1 MPIDILNTYYL
12 LGLWRGLSPVPSFFK
27 DRYFPTA
34 PTDIFDAD
42 KVLVEYQ
49 DGDNQMAPFLVE
61 RAEPIAVARQGYEI
75 HEYSPTMIG
84 NKRDLTLD
92 DLKKRGFGEAI
103 LPNSTE
109 AQRATRYAM
118 EDMDVLTRRL
128 NRTEEWLC
136 AQTILNNGFTVNE
149 MVTKDLV
156 GNVAT
161 VQFYDPTKGND
172 GIYTIGQGY
181 KWDDNGIT
189 WAKVVATVR
198 AMCRGLS
205 QRGLAHTDL
214 LCGIDAIDA
223 LLALD
228 EFKALVDKNSGIAIS
243 SGIEAQ
249 LSDYDGVTFY
259 GQINFGGYKLNVI
272 SVDEQYVDANGQTQ
286 NHFPKNSICV
296 TAPGAGHLM
305 YAKITQIVDKQ
316 FQTIADKRVP
326 RLFIDERHDT
336 REIWL
341 RARPFAAPKNY
352 SPWVVANNIVS

>member
-1 MPIDILNTYYL
+1 
-12 LGLWRGLSPVPSFFK
+12 
-27 DRYFPTA
+27 
-34 PTDIFDAD
+34 
-42 KVLVEYQ
+42 
-49 DGDNQMAPFLVE
+49 
-61 RAEPIAVARQGYEI
+61 
-75 HEYSPTMIG
+75 
-84 NKRDLTLD
+84 
-92 DLKKRGFGEAI
+92 
-103 LPNSTE
+103 
-109 AQRATRYAM
+109 
-118 EDMDVLTRRL
+118 
-128 NRTEEWLC
+128 
-136 AQTILNNGFTVNE
+136 

-161 VQFYDPTKGND
+161 VQFYDPNKGND

-205 QRGLAHTDL
+205 QRGLAHSDL

-228 EFKALVDKNSGIAIS
+228 EFKALVDKNSGITIS
-243 SGIEAQ
+243 SGIEAE
-249 LSDYDGVTFY
+249 LSAYDGVTFY

-316 FQTIADKRVP
+316 FQIIADKRVP

-352 SPWVVANNIVS
+352 SPWVVANNIVT

>member
-34 PTDIFDAD
+34 PTDIFDSD
-42 KVLVEYQ
+42 KILVEFQ

-61 RAEPIAVARQGYEI
+61 RAEPIKVARQGYEI
-75 HEYSPTMIG
+75 HEYSPTMVG

-103 LPNSTE
+103 LSNSTE
-109 AQRATRYAM
+109 EQRAARYAM
-118 EDMDVLTRRL
+118 EDMAVLDRRVS
-128 NRTEEWLC
+128 RTEEWLC

-149 MVTKDLV
+149 MVDKTHI

-161 VQFYDPTKGND
+161 VQFYDAAKGND

-181 KWDDNGIT
+181 KWDDNGVT

-228 EFKALVDKNSGIAIS
+228 EFKALVDKNSGITIS
-243 SGIEAQ
+243 SGIEAE
-249 LSDYDGVTFY
+249 LSKYDGVTFY

-272 SVDEQYVDANGQTQ
+272 SVDEQYTDASNQTQ

-316 FQTIADKRVP
+316 FQTIADKRIP

-341 RARPFAAPKNY
+341 RSRPFAAPKNY

>member
-1 MPIDILNTYYL
+1 MPIDILNTYYM
-12 LGLWRGLSPVPSFFK
+12 LGLWRGLSPVASFFK
-27 DRYFPTA
+27 DRYFPTTPA
-34 PTDIFDAD
+34 DIYDAD
-42 KVLVEYQ
+42 KVLCEYQ

-61 RAEPIAVARQGYEI
+61 RAEPFAVGRQGYEI

-84 NKRDLTLD
+84 NKRVLTLD

-103 LPNSTE
+103 LSNSTE
-109 AQRATRYAM
+109 EQRAARYAM
-118 EDMDVLTRRL
+118 EDLAVLDRRL
-128 NRTEEWLC
+128 ARTEEWLC
-136 AQTILNNGFTVNE
+136 AQTILNNGFSVNE
-149 MVTKDLV
+149 MVDKDTI
-156 GNVAT
+156 GNVAS
-161 VQFYDPTKGND
+161 VLFYDTNKGND

-181 KWDDNGIT
+181 KWDDNGVT
-189 WAKVVATVR
+189 WAKIVTTVR
-198 AMCRGLS
+198 NMCRGLA
-205 QRGLAHTDL
+205 QRGLSHTDL

-243 SGIEAQ
+243 SGIEAE
-249 LSDYDGVTFY
+249 LSAYDGVTFY

-272 SVDEQYVDANGQTQ
+272 SVDEQYVNASGVTTNY
-286 NHFPKNSICV
+286 FPKNSICV
-296 TAPGAGHLM
+296 TAPGAGKLM

-336 REIWL
+336 RELWL

-352 SPWVVANNIVS
+352 SPWVVANNVVT